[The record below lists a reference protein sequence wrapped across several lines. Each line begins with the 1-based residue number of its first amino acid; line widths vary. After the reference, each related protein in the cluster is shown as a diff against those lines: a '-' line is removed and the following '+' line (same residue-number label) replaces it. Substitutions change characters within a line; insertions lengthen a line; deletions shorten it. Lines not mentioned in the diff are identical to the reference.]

1 MEGTIEYDFKPF
13 KQGIDWSRTIEFK
26 TSGVAD
32 DLTGYKAAMTI
43 RSEPHKGGTEYL
55 TITSSSDL
63 GTTPTAGGSS
73 IGITAATGLVTL
85 NITDTDT
92 DAFTW
97 KTGYYDLKII
107 DASNNE
113 HVPMYGKITVIPKIT
128 LITGES

>member
-1 MEGTIEYDFKPF
+1 MEGTIEYDWKPF
-13 KQGIDWSRTIEFK
+13 VQGIDWSRTIEFK
-26 TSGVAD
+26 TSGVVD

-55 TITSSSDL
+55 TVTSSSDL

-73 IGITAATGLVTL
+73 IGFTDLLGLLTI

-107 DASNNE
+107 DNAGKE
-113 HVPMYGKITVIPKIT
+113 HVPMYGKMTVIPKIT